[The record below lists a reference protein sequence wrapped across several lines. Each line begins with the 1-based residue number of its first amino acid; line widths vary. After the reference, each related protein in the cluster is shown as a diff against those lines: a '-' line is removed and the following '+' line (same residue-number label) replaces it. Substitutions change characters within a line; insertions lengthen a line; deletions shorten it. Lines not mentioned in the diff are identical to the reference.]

1 MILNEVLSKQNV
13 FTKIILKDGEK
24 ELSKELKIK
33 IMRIRMAYNKIKK
46 NFDAEVSEFISELA
60 PEELKILNS
69 NTDRTPEEEA
79 RFTELTNK
87 VNSEYYEFLT
97 QKGLENV
104 PTLDDSLTESEYE
117 EIVEVNAGNDVE
129 FNGNKVVLGENIL
142 RMYKNIIPIGI
153 SIIAD
158 KHIEP
163 FALDDF
169 SSGRVLF
176 YIFPLFI
183 FKTMLQIIKTIL
195 QKFIDDIDANNTN
208 LDCEQ
213 QCDIIKILSN
223 VNIGKD
229 NEMNK
234 EIINEV
240 SSISDSLSND
250 FIFVKTEKNL
260 KTKMIMQVHDELV
273 FEVPQEELETLKVL
287 VLKAMELNQPLRVPL
302 EVDINCGVSWK
313 EG

>member
-129 FNGNKVVLGENIL
+129 FNGNKVSAV
-142 RMYKNIIPIGI
+142 
-153 SIIAD
+153 
-158 KHIEP
+158 
-163 FALDDF
+163 DF
-169 SSGRVLF
+169 L
-176 YIFPLFI
+176 
-183 FKTMLQIIKTIL
+183 
-195 QKFIDDIDANNTN
+195 
-208 LDCEQ
+208 
-213 QCDIIKILSN
+213 
-223 VNIGKD
+223 
-229 NEMNK
+229 
-234 EIINEV
+234 EIV
-240 SSISDSLSND
+240 HDL
-250 FIFVKTEKNL
+250 FVK
-260 KTKMIMQVHDELV
+260 
-273 FEVPQEELETLKVL
+273 
-287 VLKAMELNQPLRVPL
+287 A
-302 EVDINCGVSWK
+302 
-313 EG
+313 

>member
-79 RFTELTNK
+79 RFIELTNK

-97 QKGLENV
+97 QKGLENI

-129 FNGNKVVLGENIL
+129 FNGNKVSAV
-142 RMYKNIIPIGI
+142 
-153 SIIAD
+153 
-158 KHIEP
+158 
-163 FALDDF
+163 DF
-169 SSGRVLF
+169 L
-176 YIFPLFI
+176 
-183 FKTMLQIIKTIL
+183 
-195 QKFIDDIDANNTN
+195 
-208 LDCEQ
+208 
-213 QCDIIKILSN
+213 
-223 VNIGKD
+223 
-229 NEMNK
+229 
-234 EIINEV
+234 EIV
-240 SSISDSLSND
+240 HDL
-250 FIFVKTEKNL
+250 FVK
-260 KTKMIMQVHDELV
+260 D
-273 FEVPQEELETLKVL
+273 
-287 VLKAMELNQPLRVPL
+287 
-302 EVDINCGVSWK
+302 
-313 EG
+313 

>member
-79 RFTELTNK
+79 RFIELTNK

-129 FNGNKVVLGENIL
+129 FNGNKVSAV
-142 RMYKNIIPIGI
+142 
-153 SIIAD
+153 
-158 KHIEP
+158 
-163 FALDDF
+163 DF
-169 SSGRVLF
+169 L
-176 YIFPLFI
+176 
-183 FKTMLQIIKTIL
+183 
-195 QKFIDDIDANNTN
+195 
-208 LDCEQ
+208 
-213 QCDIIKILSN
+213 
-223 VNIGKD
+223 
-229 NEMNK
+229 
-234 EIINEV
+234 EIV
-240 SSISDSLSND
+240 HDL
-250 FIFVKTEKNL
+250 FVK
-260 KTKMIMQVHDELV
+260 D
-273 FEVPQEELETLKVL
+273 
-287 VLKAMELNQPLRVPL
+287 
-302 EVDINCGVSWK
+302 
-313 EG
+313 